1 MPLRSPALRP
11 RIIDFA
17 VQLTPR
23 SCFRCLQ
30 AFGLLYLSVQ
40 SDDSNRHPR
49 PFDADDPL
57 CAHRTEAGIREPRRS
72 SASRPL
78 ACGQCVH
85 ASLGEPLSGLGVSHG
100 VPDGILLG
108 GAVDASGPDEQAV
121 LNEAAERLVVVPEL
135 ARRYPN
141 TRILFSGGNSALMDG
156 GSAEAEFAAL
166 LESLGVERSRITL
179 EDRSRNTVENAVF
192 SKALIQPKSGDRW
205 LLVTSAYHMPRAIGV
220 FRKGGLSGRT
230 LSGRSA
236 HTCRRGCAVA
246 ICDHERRAAADRH
259 CLHEWIGL
267 SYIGSPGAPQ
277 SCFRGQLAATLERSC
292 SSQ

>member
-1 MPLRSPALRP
+1 MSLAVLALLGLSPVGNAFMLPLENRFPAW
-11 RIIDFA
+11 
-17 VQLTPR
+17 V
-23 SCFRCLQ
+23 C
-30 AFGLLYLSVQ
+30 
-40 SDDSNRHPR
+40 
-49 PFDADDPL
+49 
-57 CAHRTEAGIREPRRS
+57 RTECLTGSSSVARSTRPARTSRRCS
-72 SASRPL
+72 TRRPNGWWS
-78 ACGQCVH
+78 CQSWRG
-85 ASLGEPLSGLGVSHG
+85 
-100 VPDGILLG
+100 
-108 GAVDASGPDEQAV
+108 
-121 LNEAAERLVVVPEL
+121 
-135 ARRYPN
+135 YPN
-141 TRILFSGGNSALMDG
+141 ARILFSGGNSALMDG
-156 GSAEAEFAAL
+156 GSAEAEFAARL

-267 SYIGSPGAPQ
+267 SYIGSPSAPQ
-277 SCFRGQLAATLERSC
+277 SCFRGQTRGGRRKELLLSMKAISFPATDGFPHFSC
-292 SSQ
+292 YWHAHVFCSQDEAQ